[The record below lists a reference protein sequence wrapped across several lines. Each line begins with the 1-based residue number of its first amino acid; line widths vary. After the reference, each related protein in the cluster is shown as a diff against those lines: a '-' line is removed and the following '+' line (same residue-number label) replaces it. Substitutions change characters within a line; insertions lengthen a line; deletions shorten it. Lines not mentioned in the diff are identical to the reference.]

1 MHLYTYGKSQLKG
14 WLFCFWALGL
24 LTLDD
29 YDSSAPGQMVISDE
43 MTMP

>member
-1 MHLYTYGKSQLKG
+1 MAGF
-14 WLFCFWALGL
+14 FCFWVLGL